1 MTPRIAPIAVRAPWG
16 VVRDGDVRAIDDAI
30 LTVLEEVG
38 VHFPS
43 APALA
48 VLAGAGCGID
58 EGRQVARLPRAVVR
72 AALARA
78 PRGFTLA
85 ARDPACDLV
94 LDGRHCYLSND
105 GCGLYVLDPETGERR
120 ASTKRDVGDS
130 ARLVDALAN
139 VSFYWGPLVTAEDM
153 PQRTKCLH
161 ELETIFANTSKHVQA
176 VDVVGGRS
184 TKLAIEMAA
193 AVAGGYDELRRRPL
207 LSFVACPVD
216 PLGNEAAGLEVGLT
230 AAEAGVPC
238 GFLSLTLGCGTAPG
252 TMAGNLVVN
261 LAAVLAD
268 TVLLQLAVPGAPVFL
283 AGAPS
288 VMDLRT
294 GGYTGGSPEDNLLAA
309 AAVRMARFYG
319 LPIAMGAMATGA
331 KEAGWQA
338 AVDGSLSTLA
348 AALSGAD
355 MMNGC
360 GLLDGSK
367 IASYAHLVMES
378 EIYGIAARM
387 AAGIEVDEETL
398 ALETIARVGPNGTF
412 LAEKH
417 TRRHAKEIW
426 QPTVIDRTPYDVW
439 LREGRRGA
447 QERAGEIA
455 GALLRT
461 HRPEPLPPA
470 VAAALAAIVRC
481 EEGGS

>member
-1 MTPRIAPIAVRAPWG
+1 MTTLEDVGVQFPSARA
-16 VVRDGDVRAIDDAI
+16 
-30 LTVLEEVG
+30 LTVLAE
-38 VHFPS
+38 
-43 APALA
+43 
-48 VLAGAGCGID
+48 AGCAID
-58 EGRQVARLPRAVVR
+58 EARQVARLPRAVVR

-78 PRGFTLA
+78 PRRFTLA
-85 ARDPACDLV
+85 GRDPACDLA
-94 LDGRHCYLSND
+94 LAGRHSYLSND
-105 GCGLYVLDPETGERR
+105 GCGLYVLDADSGERR
-120 ASTKRDVGDS
+120 PSTKQDVADS
-130 ARLVDALAN
+130 ARLVDALPG

-161 ELETIFANTSKHVQA
+161 ELAAIFANTSKHVQA
-176 VDVVGGRS
+176 VDVVGARA
-184 TKLAIEMAA
+184 TKVAIEMAA

-216 PLGNEAAGLEVGLT
+216 PLGNEAASLEVGLV

-238 GFLSLTLGCGTAPG
+238 GFLSLTLGCGTAPA

-268 TVLLQLAVPGAPVFL
+268 TVLVQLAAPGAPVFL

-319 LPIAMGAMATGA
+319 LPIAMGTMATGA

-348 AALSGAD
+348 SVLSGAD

-367 IASYAHLVMES
+367 TASYSHLVMES
-378 EIYGIAARM
+378 EIYSVAARV
-387 AAGIEVDEETL
+387 AAGIEVSEETL
-398 ALETIARVGPNGTF
+398 ALDVIARVGPNGTF

-417 TRRHAKEIW
+417 TRRHAREIW
-426 QPTVIDRTPYDVW
+426 QPAVIDRTPYDVW

-447 QERAGEIA
+447 QE
-455 GALLRT
+455 
-461 HRPEPLPPA
+461 PLPPDS
-470 VAAALAAIVRC
+470 AAALAAIIDS
-481 EEGGS
+481 EERAS